1 MSGGGQSGSA
11 GCPEC
16 IPAGKRFAM
25 GRGHI
30 TVRTTS
36 KTVTFVH
43 PFNLS
48 GMDEK
53 QPAGTYTVET
63 NKELLQTLSLPAY
76 KRISTLIR
84 LPARPRS
91 TVVTQIV
98 EEDPLELA
106 AALAR
111 DAQPDETILTPK
123 RGAGV
128 LPRKSKARRMEIIRG
143 GWQHWVT
150 LNANDLTWMALL
162 VGGVLF
168 TSWLM
173 RG

>member
-1 MSGGGQSGSA
+1 M
-11 GCPEC
+11 
-16 IPAGKRFAM
+16 
-25 GRGHI
+25 
-30 TVRTTS
+30 TVQTTS
-36 KTVTFVH
+36 KTVTFIH
-43 PFNLS
+43 PFSLN
-48 GMDEK
+48 GMDEE
-53 QPAGTYTVET
+53 QLAGTYTVET
-63 NKELLQTLSLPAY
+63 DEELLQTLSLPAY

-91 TVVTQIV
+91 TMVTHIV
-98 EEDPLELA
+98 EINPLELA

-111 DAQPDETILTPK
+111 DAQPDETTPQLT

-128 LPRKSKARRMEIIRG
+128 VRQKSTASRMQIIRE

-150 LNANDLTWMALL
+150 LNANDLTWTALII
-162 VGGVLF
+162 GGVLF

>member
-1 MSGGGQSGSA
+1 MT
-11 GCPEC
+11 
-16 IPAGKRFAM
+16 M
-25 GRGHI
+25 
-30 TVRTTS
+30 RTTS
-36 KTVTFVH
+36 RTVTFIH

-48 GMDEK
+48 GMDKE

-63 NKELLQTLSLPAY
+63 DEELLQTSSLPAY

-91 TVVTQIV
+91 TMVTQIV
-98 EEDPLELA
+98 EINPLELA

-111 DAQPDETILTPK
+111 DAQPDETIPQLTH
-123 RGAGV
+123 GAGV
-128 LPRKSKARRMEIIRG
+128 VRRKSTASRMEIIRE

-150 LNANDLTWMALL
+150 LNANDLTWTAL
-162 VGGVLF
+162 VIGGVLF

>member
-1 MSGGGQSGSA
+1 M
-11 GCPEC
+11 
-16 IPAGKRFAM
+16 
-25 GRGHI
+25 

-36 KTVTFVH
+36 RTVTFIH

-48 GMDEK
+48 GMDQV

-63 NKELLQTLSLPAY
+63 DEELLQTLSLPAY

-84 LPARPRS
+84 LPARPKS

-98 EEDPLELA
+98 EVDPLELA
-106 AALAR
+106 AALER
-111 DAQPDETILTPK
+111 DARPGEAILQPTCST
-123 RGAGV
+123 GV
-128 LPRKSKARRMEIIRG
+128 VRRKSTASRMEIIRE

-150 LNANDLTWMALL
+150 LNANDLTWTALII
-162 VGGVLF
+162 GGVLF
-168 TSWLM
+168 TSWLT